1 MAETSTTTQ
10 TTEATSQPAEK
21 PQNNAPAPAEGNDT
35 PKQENA
41 PQNAA
46 QPAGDARPA
55 EKTFTQ
61 DELNKILADRLKSE
75 QKRWEKKAAD
85 EKAEAERVAKMTAE
99 EKAKHEQEKRE
110 REFAEREAELS
121 RKERTAT
128 ARDLLAEKG
137 APAALIGA
145 VDVSS
150 DEAVTNSVEAVV
162 KAFNEAVSAEVA
174 KKLAGAPPKSGNSAK
189 ADPFREGLGI

>member
-1 MAETSTTTQ
+1 MAEASNTNTQNTDPAQTTQ
-10 TTEATSQPAEK
+10 NAQET
-21 PQNNAPAPAEGNDT
+21 APAPAEGNDT
-35 PKQENA
+35 PKQETT
-41 PQNAA
+41 PQSAA
-46 QPAGDARPA
+46 QSA

-61 DELNKILADRLKSE
+61 DELNKILSDRLKSE
-75 QKRWEKKAAD
+75 RERWEKKAAD
-85 EKAEAERVAKMTAE
+85 EKVEAERVAKMTAE

>member
-1 MAETSTTTQ
+1 MAETNNTTTQ
-10 TTEATSQPAEK
+10 TTDLAQTT
-21 PQNNAPAPAEGNDT
+21 QNAQETAPAPTEGNDT
-35 PKQENA
+35 PKQEST
-41 PQNAA
+41 PQSAA
-46 QPAGDARPA
+46 QQP

-61 DELNKILADRLKSE
+61 DELNKIISDRLKSE
-75 QKRWEKKAAD
+75 RDRWEKKAAD
-85 EKAEAERVAKMTAE
+85 EKAEAERVAKMSAD
-99 EKAKHEQEKRE
+99 EKAKHEQAKRE
-110 REFAEREAELS
+110 REFAEREAALQ

-150 DEAVTNSVEAVV
+150 DEAVTPSVEAIV
-162 KAFNEAVSAEVA
+162 KAFNEAVSAEVT
-174 KKLAGAPPKSGNSAK
+174 KKLASAPPKSGSSAK

>member
-1 MAETSTTTQ
+1 MAETNTNTQATQ
-10 TTEATSQPAEK
+10 TTDLAQTT
-21 PQNNAPAPAEGNDT
+21 QNAQETAPAPTEGNDT
-35 PKQENA
+35 PKQEST
-41 PQNAA
+41 PQSAA
-46 QPAGDARPA
+46 QQP

-85 EKAEAERVAKMTAE
+85 EKAEAERVAKMTAD
-99 EKAKHEQEKRE
+99 EKAKHEQSKRE
-110 REFAEREAELS
+110 REFAEREAALQ

-137 APAALIGA
+137 APASLIGA

-150 DEAVTNSVEAVV
+150 DEAVAPSVEAIV
-162 KAFNEAVSAEVA
+162 KAFNEAVSAEVT
-174 KKLAGAPPKSGNSAK
+174 KKLASAPPKSGSSAK

>member
-1 MAETSTTTQ
+1 MAETNTQTNTTTQ
-10 TTEATSQPAEK
+10 TTDPAQTT
-21 PQNNAPAPAEGNDT
+21 QNAQETAPAPAEGNDT

-41 PQNAA
+41 PQNTA
-46 QPAGDARPA
+46 QSA

-61 DELNKILADRLKSE
+61 DELNKILADRLNSA

-85 EKAEAERVAKMTAE
+85 EKAEAERVAKMTAD

-128 ARDLLAEKG
+128 ARDLVAEKG

-150 DEAVTNSVEAVV
+150 DEAVTTSVEAVV

>member
-1 MAETSTTTQ
+1 MAETNTTTQ

-21 PQNNAPAPAEGNDT
+21 PQNNAPAPAEGNDDT
-35 PKQENA
+35 KGQETT

-46 QPAGDARPA
+46 QPS

-85 EKAEAERVAKMTAE
+85 EKAEAERVAKMSAE

>member
-46 QPAGDARPA
+46 QPA

-85 EKAEAERVAKMTAE
+85 EKAEAERVAKMSAE

-150 DEAVTNSVEAVV
+150 DEAVTLSVEAVV
-162 KAFNEAVSAEVA
+162 KAFNEAVSAEVT

>member
-1 MAETSTTTQ
+1 MAETNTNTQATQ
-10 TTEATSQPAEK
+10 TTDLAQTT
-21 PQNNAPAPAEGNDT
+21 QNAQETAPAPTEGNDT
-35 PKQENA
+35 PKQEST
-41 PQNAA
+41 PQSAA
-46 QPAGDARPA
+46 QQP

-85 EKAEAERVAKMTAE
+85 EKAEAERVAKMTAD
-99 EKAKHEQEKRE
+99 EKAKHEQAKRE
-110 REFAEREAELS
+110 REFAEREAALQ

-150 DEAVTNSVEAVV
+150 DEAVAPSVEAIV
-162 KAFNEAVSAEVA
+162 KAFNSAVSAEVA
-174 KKLAGAPPKSGNSAK
+174 KKLAGAPPKTSSPAK
-189 ADPFREGLGI
+189 ADPFREGLGV

>member
-1 MAETSTTTQ
+1 MAETNTTTQ

-35 PKQENA
+35 TKQETT
-41 PQNAA
+41 PQSAA
-46 QPAGDARPA
+46 QPS

-61 DELNKILADRLKSE
+61 DELNKILADRLNSA

-85 EKAEAERVAKMTAE
+85 EKAEAERVAKMSAE

-128 ARDLLAEKG
+128 ARDLLAEKN

-150 DEAVTNSVEAVV
+150 DEAVAASVEAVV

-174 KKLAGAPPKSGNSAK
+174 KKLAGAPPKKSEPAK